1 MSATITVTK
10 IIQYPPVNP
19 DKWIVGFTTDVGNG
33 NQFYLETSVSL
44 TSASTSQEAV
54 NTALNQLANTIN
66 NQIASMQTAPP
77 LIGSTVELPTTSTT
91 TETTTTTTS
100 STPTP

>member
-10 IIQYPPVNP
+10 IIQYPPINP
-19 DKWIVGFTTDVGNG
+19 DKWIVGFTTNAGNG

-54 NTALNQLANTIN
+54 NIALSQLANTIS
-66 NQIASMQTAPP
+66 NQIASMQTASP
-77 LIGSTVELPTTSTT
+77 LLGSTVELPTATT
-91 TETTTTTTS
+91 TETTTTTS
-100 STPTP
+100 STPTT